1 MPIEVHWKLP
11 RAMNMVWVILD
22 GEMMWQDPNV
32 PVSLV
37 YGRKSADREKAN
49 LVGVGRLIGSNVK
62 STYIDLTGSSDFACN
77 LENPFGFIF
86 VGNMKALLSSN
97 SWGERRQ
104 VKAEFL
110 FCQNHADESKG
121 EEQIQ

>member
-1 MPIEVHWKLP
+1 MKTAKSHEYGLGDFRWGNDVTRPKCPCEFGIWK
-11 RAMNMVWVILD
+11 
-22 GEMMWQDPNV
+22 
-32 PVSLV
+32 
-37 YGRKSADREKAN
+37 KSADREKAN

-97 SWGERRQ
+97 S
-104 VKAEFL
+104 
-110 FCQNHADESKG
+110 
-121 EEQIQ
+121 

>member
-1 MPIEVHWKLP
+1 MKTAKSQEYGLGDFRWG
-11 RAMNMVWVILD
+11 NDVI
-22 GEMMWQDPNV
+22 QDPNV

-49 LVGVGRLIGSNVK
+49 LVGVGILTGSNVK
-62 STYIDLTGSSDFACN
+62 SSYIYIYVFIYVTWSSDFGSSDFACN

-97 SWGERRQ
+97 S
-104 VKAEFL
+104 
-110 FCQNHADESKG
+110 
-121 EEQIQ
+121 